1 MRKHLTL
8 TNFLLSLN
16 VIPVWTLVAFTLKQ
30 QQPPVSGGFILEH
43 EQDIK
48 HDEPGSHNGGGNTT
62 AFPFF
67 SKDKSLRIAFR
78 KRILHPG
85 SSIGYHLQKE
95 DEIYYILGGHG
106 ILQMNGKDI
115 PVSTGDAILTKPGSS
130 HGLKPAGNED
140 LTVLITYDN

>member
-1 MRKHLTL
+1 MKNKLKVQHL
-8 TNFLLSLN
+8 LLVLWCIIACIFSAAA
-16 VIPVWTLVAFTLKQ
+16 TTQ
-30 QQPPVSGGFILEH
+30 SEGFIIEH

-48 HDEPGSHNGGGNTT
+48 KAEPGSHNGGGNTT
-62 AFPFF
+62 AVPFF
-67 SKDKSLRIAFR
+67 SKDQSLKIAFR

-95 DEIYYILGGHG
+95 DEIYYILSGNG

-115 PVSTGDAILTKPGSS
+115 PVTTGDAILTKPGSS

-140 LTVLITYDN
+140 LAVLITYDLK